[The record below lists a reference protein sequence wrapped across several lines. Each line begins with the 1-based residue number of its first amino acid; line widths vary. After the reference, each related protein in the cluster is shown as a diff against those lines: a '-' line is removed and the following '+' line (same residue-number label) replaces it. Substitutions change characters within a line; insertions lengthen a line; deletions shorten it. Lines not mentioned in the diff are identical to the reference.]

1 MIFFKEYNV
10 APNPKEC
17 KYWID
22 LTEDPHGG
30 IIKFYNGKSWIS
42 LNNTTDTDVEIDE
55 IKQDIQDVQNN
66 LKEVDSDIDSINQQI
81 STLNNNKAS
90 KDVATTSV
98 NGLMSS
104 ADKSKLDGIQANA
117 KNTTVEN
124 VLTSDN
130 TANAL
135 SAAQGKALKTLIDQL
150 TSRVEQLESPAA

>member
-1 MIFFKEYNV
+1 MVIFKEYKV
-10 APNPKEC
+10 SPNPKEC

-30 IIKFYNGKSWIS
+30 IIKFYDGKAWVNLNGGG
-42 LNNTTDTDVEIDE
+42 NTDTELDE
-55 IKQDIQDVQNN
+55 IKQDVQDVQNS
-66 LKEVDSDIDSINQQI
+66 LKEVDSDIESINQQI

-90 KDVATTSV
+90 KDIATTSA

-117 KNTTVEN
+117 NNVTVEN
-124 VLTSDN
+124 VLTSDS

-135 SAAQGKALKTLIDQL
+135 SAAQGKALKALIDAL
-150 TSRVEQLESPAA
+150 TSRVESLESPAA

>member
-1 MIFFKEYNV
+1 MVIFKEYKV
-10 APNPKEC
+10 SPNPKEC

-30 IIKFYNGKSWIS
+30 IIKFYDGKAWVNLNGSG
-42 LNNTTDTDVEIDE
+42 DTDIEIDE
-55 IKQDIQDVQNN
+55 IKQDIQDVQNS

-90 KDVATTSV
+90 KDVATTSA

-117 KNTTVEN
+117 KNVTVEN
-124 VLTSDN
+124 VLTSDS

-135 SAAQGKALKTLIDQL
+135 SAAQGKALKALIDAL
-150 TSRVEQLESPAA
+150 TSRVESLESPAA